1 MTNILEIQNVKH
13 VFKFTHKA
21 NYRTIYLVYGD
32 CYEISSAQFYN
43 HYTNNEDYSNFL
55 IVLMVEKIN
64 KGMVCI
70 VKKIIIGINCSYA
83 STNSTTNI
91 N

>member
-21 NYRTIYLVYGD
+21 NYRTIYLVHGD

-55 IVLMVEKIN
+55 DCFDGGKKLTKEWVVLSRKSSLESIVVMH
-64 KGMVCI
+64 
-70 VKKIIIGINCSYA
+70 
-83 STNSTTNI
+83 
-91 N
+91 